1 MAPELTIEHATAD
14 DIDAVT
20 DLWVQLA
27 HGQREHDAAVRAEA
41 NREMMRE
48 TLAAHRVSGGVL
60 VARLAVDGTD
70 SARDGGPETVS
81 TSSSATSSTS
91 TSTTSNTNTA
101 TGTNSSTTTTT
112 SSTNPIVGFASFS
125 LEHGSLEL
133 DRTRGL
139 LSNLYVVPSYRS
151 QGIGSKLL
159 AAVASELEDQGA
171 DVLLLEVMAA
181 NDAAQEFY
189 RAHGF
194 EPYRLGMQRPLTGD
208 EDGDGDGDDD
218 SDDSQEPS

>member
-1 MAPELTIEHATAD
+1 MVPELTIEHATAD

-27 HGQREHDAAVRAEA
+27 YGQREHDAAVRAEA

-48 TLAAHRVSGGVL
+48 TLAAHRVSDGLL
-60 VARLAVDGTD
+60 VARLVVDGTD
-70 SARDGGPETVS
+70 SDRDRDHDDDNETIAI
-81 TSSSATSSTS
+81 SSSIP
-91 TSTTSNTNTA
+91 TSTTR
-101 TGTNSSTTTTT
+101 TTDTT
-112 SSTNPIVGFASFS
+112 SLIVGFASFS

-139 LSNLYVVPSYRS
+139 LSNLYVVPSHRS

-171 DVLLLEVMAA
+171 DALLLEVMAR

-189 RAHGF
+189 RSHGF

-208 EDGDGDGDDD
+208 GDDD